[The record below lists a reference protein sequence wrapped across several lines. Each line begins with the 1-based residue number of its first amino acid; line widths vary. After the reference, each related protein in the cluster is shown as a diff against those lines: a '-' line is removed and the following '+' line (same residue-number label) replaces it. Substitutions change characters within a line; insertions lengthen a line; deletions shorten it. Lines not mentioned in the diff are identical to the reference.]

1 MPMLPLQSIFILN
14 TRNASLWI
22 SFRKKKKANLG
33 NKLTVQD
40 TYSSL
45 QGSYSLL
52 IQKDI
57 LTFKLTALLFHS
69 LIQSG
74 NHFKWSMK
82 KAHADDRKQVLET
95 LLYEV

>member
-1 MPMLPLQSIFILN
+1 MLPYESV
-14 TRNASLWI
+14 SEK
-22 SFRKKKKANLG
+22 KKKKANLG

-45 QGSYSLL
+45 QGSYSPL

-82 KAHADDRKQVLET
+82 KAHTDDTKQVLET